1 MYFLFLTAI
10 NHRDIRNFLDRFFFS
25 LVYLFV
31 SYSLAWPLAH
41 YVVKDNLEL
50 LIFHLPGARTL
61 GTLPQVVDVELDG
74 D

>member
-1 MYFLFLTAI
+1 M
-10 NHRDIRNFLDRFFFS
+10 
-25 LVYLFV
+25 FV

-50 LIFHLPGARTL
+50 LIFYLPGAGTP
-61 GTLPQVVDVELDG
+61 GTLPQVVDMELDG